1 MTTFLLNQVKL
12 RIRKDT
18 SKLVKVNYGSGSTN
32 ATEQLVDRI
41 QGKFSCCGIV
51 GPADWL
57 SAAYNHG
64 NSSQTSAFE
73 RGISAHLPEQGT
85 FRIPASCCAL
95 NATFS
100 GSSSRSSSV
109 DDYSTDER
117 SAMNSHYPPTYNS
130 CKARVSRLPA
140 NANERMLKDIDGLH
154 QTGCID
160 KFDAF
165 IAEKWQL
172 IILVGGLLIGVQVFA
187 LLFACFLCCAISRDE
202 EK

>member
-1 MTTFLLNQVKL
+1 MKL

-85 FRIPASCCAL
+85 FRIPTSCCATQ
-95 NATFS
+95 N
-100 GSSSRSSSV
+100 GSAISSV
-109 DDYSTDER
+109 QDYSTNDR
-117 SAMNSHYPPTYNS
+117 SSLNSPYPATSFSSS
-130 CKARVSRLPA
+130 CTTRVSRLPA
-140 NANERMLKDIDGLH
+140 NANERMLKDIEGLF

-187 LLFACFLCCAISRDE
+187 LLFACFLCCAISREDE
-202 EK
+202 K

>member
-1 MTTFLLNQVKL
+1 MKL

-18 SKLVKVNYGSGSTN
+18 SKLVKVTYGSGSTN

-85 FRIPASCCAL
+85 YRIPSSCCAPL
-95 NATFS
+95 NGTT
-100 GSSSRSSSV
+100 GSSLDQQPINAYSSV
-109 DDYSTDER
+109 TSTI
-117 SAMNSHYPPTYNS
+117 SS
-130 CKARVSRLPA
+130 CTGRVSRLPH
-140 NANERMLKDIDGLH
+140 NANDRLLKEIEGLY

-165 IAEKWQL
+165 IREKWQL

-187 LLFACFLCCAISRDE
+187 LLFACFLCCAISREE